1 MDNMNP
7 ATLMGFI
14 NDNVKGKVPV
24 GKIDLL
30 KSFSFF
36 EVPEEVAGKV
46 VNSFRGMYM
55 EDRKLIVQLAQDAVS
70 PVREKKKFSG
80 MTTGKKVKRGK

>member
-1 MDNMNP
+1 
-7 ATLMGFI
+7 
-14 NDNVKGKVPV
+14 
-24 GKIDLL
+24 LL

-70 PVREKKKFSG
+70 PVREKKKFFENDY
-80 MTTGKKVKRGK
+80 GKKVKRGK